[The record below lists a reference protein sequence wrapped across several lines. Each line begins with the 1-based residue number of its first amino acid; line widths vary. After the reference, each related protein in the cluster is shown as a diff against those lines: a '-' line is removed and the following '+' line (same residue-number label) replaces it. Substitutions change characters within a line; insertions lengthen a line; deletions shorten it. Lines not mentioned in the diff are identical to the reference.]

1 MLQSDPTPNHGVLLI
16 DKPSGLTS
24 HDVVIR
30 TRRALHIKKIGH
42 IGTLDPLATGILP
55 LVIGRATRLATFLS
69 IAPKIYEAVIRLGA
83 STDTFDRTGVFQQ
96 STSKVIMG
104 LESRTGPSVDRH
116 SVENVLN
123 KFTGSFSQTPPPF
136 SAKKIEGQRAYK
148 LARQGRP
155 ITPEPVNVHVERLDL
170 LEFTGDLLRIRL
182 VCSPGFYVR
191 SLANDI
197 GQALGSGAY
206 LEALR
211 RERSGEFG
219 LETAVSISEIQQQG
233 VAALAQIIPLSK
245 LLQHLPS
252 VTLTLRGQTR
262 AAHGNL
268 LLERDISNGTGSIL
282 NRSTSGVVDSTTWIR
297 LLSQDGSLIALAQ
310 PKPRGLLHP
319 TVVLV

>member
-1 MLQSDPTPNHGVLLI
+1 VLQSDQTTNHGVLLV
-16 DKPSGLTS
+16 DKPPGLTS

-30 TRRALHIKKIGH
+30 TRRALQIKKIGH

-55 LVIGRATRLATFLS
+55 LVIGRATRLADFLS
-69 IAPKIYEAVIRLGA
+69 IAPKIYEASIRLGT
-83 STDTFDRTGVFQQ
+83 STDTFDRTGVLQQ
-96 STSKVIMG
+96 STSKTIMG
-104 LESRTGPSVDRH
+104 LESRTGLLVDRH
-116 SVENVLN
+116 RVQNVLN
-123 KFTGSFSQTPPPF
+123 KFTGSFLQTPPPF
-136 SAKKIEGQRAYK
+136 SAKKIEGQRAYT
-148 LARQGRP
+148 LARRGRP

-170 LEFTGDLLRIRL
+170 LEFTVDLLRIRL

-197 GQALGSGAY
+197 GQALGCGAY

-219 LETAVSISEIQQQG
+219 LETALSVSDIQQQG
-233 VAALAQIIPLSK
+233 VAALTQIIPLSK

-252 VTLTLRGQTR
+252 VKLTLRGQTR

-268 LLERDISNGTGSIL
+268 LLERDISNGMGSNL
-282 NRSTSGVVDSTTWIR
+282 SRSTAGVMDSTTWIR

-310 PKPRGLLHP
+310 PKPTGLLHP
-319 TVVLV
+319 MVVLV

>member
-1 MLQSDPTPNHGVLLI
+1 MLQSDPTPHHGVLLI

-30 TRRALHIKKIGH
+30 TRRALHFKKIGH

-69 IAPKIYEAVIRLGA
+69 IAPKIYEASIRLGA
-83 STDTFDRTGVFQQ
+83 STDTFDRTGVFQP

-136 SAKKIEGQRAYK
+136 SAKKIEGQRAYT

-155 ITPEPVNVHVERLDL
+155 ITPEPVNVHVESLDL
-170 LEFTGDLLRIRL
+170 LDCTGDLLRIRL

-197 GQALGSGAY
+197 GQALGCGAY

-219 LETAVSISEIQQQG
+219 LETALSISEIQQQG
-233 VAALAQIIPLSK
+233 VAALTQIIPLSK

-268 LLERDISNGTGSIL
+268 LLERDISNGTGSNL

-297 LLSQDGSLIALAQ
+297 LLSQDGSLIALAR
-310 PKPRGLLHP
+310 PKPTGLLHP

>member
-69 IAPKIYEAVIRLGA
+69 IAPKIYEASIRLGA

-104 LESRTGPSVDRH
+104 SESWTGPSVDRH
-116 SVENVLN
+116 SVENILN

-136 SAKKIEGQRAYK
+136 SAKKIEGRRAYT

-170 LEFTGDLLRIRL
+170 LDFTVDLLRIRL

-197 GQALGSGAY
+197 GQALGCGAY

-219 LETAVSISEIQQQG
+219 LETA
-233 VAALAQIIPLSK
+233 LS
-245 LLQHLPS
+245 L
-252 VTLTLRGQTR
+252 
-262 AAHGNL
+262 
-268 LLERDISNGTGSIL
+268 
-282 NRSTSGVVDSTTWIR
+282 SGR
-297 LLSQDGSLIALAQ
+297 
-310 PKPRGLLHP
+310 
-319 TVVLV
+319 